1 MGREEII
8 KSIEEAF
15 AIHAVKLKFDSSL
28 NFQDRAIVSEDVF
41 CELINAIQ
49 SDAHFVNQNLV
60 SQNAAGFD
68 LVDRDK
74 GICVQVTKDTSR
86 KKVQHTLTQIGKRDE
101 PWHVI
106 LLFLTQDHPSYR
118 KPFEIP
124 GKVTFDPNC
133 DVLDLTNLLRMINVL
148 PMDRLVEVKTLVE
161 LSFDYHPI
169 PKEIP
174 SSLVKVVAALSSA
187 GFGLRAVPLDKRK
200 LFSITK
206 KMDVNGLQRCRRK
219 ISDNAAYITM
229 VDGLYQSYSAEGS
242 SEGIALLESIA
253 EEYDCLAGDCS
264 DGDQCFFNL
273 IDVLSAR
280 IEGEPAVADISREM
294 RRFCISVLVVDA
306 FTRCKIFDPP
316 YSLGVDD
323 VVEGAA

>member
-1 MGREEII
+1 MGREAII
-8 KSIEEAF
+8 KSIEESF
-15 AIHAVKLKFDSSL
+15 AIHVAKLKFDSSL
-28 NFQDRAIVSEDVF
+28 NYQDGAIVSEDVF

-49 SDAHFVNQNLV
+49 DNAHFTNQNLV

-68 LVDRDK
+68 LVDRNK
-74 GICVQVTKDTSR
+74 GICIQVTKDKSR

-106 LLFLTQDHPSYR
+106 LLFLTQDHPSYQ

-124 GKVTFDPNC
+124 KKVTFDPSR
-133 DVLDLTNLLRMINVL
+133 DVLDLRDLLRMISGL
-148 PMDRLVEVKTLVE
+148 STERLIEVKTLVE

-169 PKEIP
+169 PKEVP
-174 SSLVKVVAALSSA
+174 SSLVKVVAALSGA
-187 GFGLRAVPLDKRK
+187 GLGLRAVPLDKRT
-200 LFSITK
+200 LFSISK

-219 ISDNAAYITM
+219 ISDNAVYIAM
-229 VDGLYQSYSAEGS
+229 VDELYQSYSAEGS

-253 EEYDCLAGDCS
+253 EEYDFLAGDCS
-264 DGDQCFFNL
+264 DADQCFFNL
-273 IDVLSAR
+273 IDALSAR

-306 FTRCKIFDPP
+306 FTRCKIFAPP
-316 YSLGVDD
+316 CSFSADD
-323 VVEGAA
+323 LEEGGA